1 MSTTPNQLATTSAP
15 PSGLAF
21 VEAATQ
27 TFEGI
32 ERLANLMAKMGT
44 MPAHLQGKPADCF
57 RVVVQAAKW
66 RMDPFAVAEC
76 TSLVHGRM
84 CFEGKLVAA
93 VLQSLGAIEGRLT
106 YVITGK
112 GQNAEIAVTGTPKGG
127 EPVTLHGSVRDWRTN
142 GNGSPWDKQPETQLV
157 YRGTRQWARMY
168 APEAL
173 LGVYTPDE
181 FDGTT
186 VDVTSTAT
194 VHPAT
199 PEEARIAGTVE
210 TKPIETK
217 PDPAKADD
225 KPAPQV
231 HPALAAGNALYE
243 SLNKH
248 QKGLGGKI
256 IARLSSLNGAKAPK
270 DILPE
275 YLDQFGKDVAAIAA
289 LGTDLD
295 KIDHTIAEWEAAQK
309 GGN

>member
-1 MSTTPNQLATTSAP
+1 MSTSPNQLATTSAP
-15 PSGLAF
+15 ATGLAF

-44 MPAHLQGKPADCF
+44 MPAHLQNKPADCF

-112 GQNAEIAVTGTPKGG
+112 GQNAEIDVTGTPKGG
-127 EPVTLHGSVRDWRTN
+127 QPVTLHGTVRDWRTT

-181 FDGTT
+181 FDGAT
-186 VDVTSTAT
+186 VDVTSTAE
-194 VHPAT
+194 VRPAT
-199 PEEARIAGTVE
+199 PEEARTSNDGQAQST
-210 TKPIETK
+210 TTAQAPTTA
-217 PDPAKADD
+217 PTAPAN
-225 KPAPQV
+225 V
-231 HPALAAGNALYE
+231 HPAINAANTLWADLQQI
-243 SLNKH
+243 
-248 QKGLGGKI
+248 QKGLGTKI
-256 IARLSSLNGAKAPK
+256 LARLAALNGAKAPK
-270 DILPE
+270 DIAPE
-275 YLDQFGKDVAAIAA
+275 RLVQFAKDVDFIAKC
-289 LGTDLD
+289 GKDLD
-295 KIDHTIAEWEAAQK
+295 KIEATIGEWEKTAQE
-309 GGN
+309 GT